1 MKILAV
7 DDEPIFV
14 EILEVALGELGYNDV
29 TPAFSAQ
36 AALREIEHS
45 KDTFDCILLDIR
57 MPGTDGVQLCRM
69 IRSMPKYNRVPIMM
83 VTSMSDRSY
92 IDAAFNAGAT
102 DYLNKPLDVVE
113 LKARMAMLARLVQEQ
128 LRTSLLEYR
137 AAAADG
143 MVELQ
148 FDLSTKL
155 VIPGY
160 DRLIEYLAL
169 ENYLL
174 SLGLRESY
182 TASAFAISIQNAATI
197 YSAATPVAFM
207 NMLGDVSSCIE
218 DALKSTSA
226 LIAYAGNG
234 NFVAVLTGEQGRV
247 DQSAIQ
253 DAINIGLEGFSG
265 IYLADRIPT
274 PDVAVG
280 AMVRKT
286 LFSRLRNGDDLL
298 LRAIAAVEHHPI
310 AMPARKWA

>member
-14 EILEVALGELGYNDV
+14 EILEAALGELGYNDV

-45 KDTFDCILLDIR
+45 QDTFDCILLDIR

-69 IRSMPKYNRVPIMM
+69 IRAMPKYNRVPIMM

-128 LRTSLLEYR
+128 LRTTLLEYR

-143 MVELQ
+143 IVELQ

-160 DRLIEYLAL
+160 DRLVEYLAL

-182 TASAFAISIQNAATI
+182 TASAFAISIQNAAPI
-197 YSAATPVAFM
+197 YSAATPVTFM
-207 NMLGDVSSCIE
+207 NMLGDVTSCIE

-226 LIAYAGNG
+226 LLAYAGNG
-234 NFVAVLTGEQGRV
+234 HFVAVLTGEHGRV
-247 DQSAIQ
+247 DLDAIQ
-253 DAINIGLEGFSG
+253 DAINIGLESFSG

-286 LFSRLRNGDDLL
+286 LFSRLRNADDLL
-298 LRAIAAVEHHPI
+298 LRSIASVEGASPS
-310 AMPARKWA
+310 ALVRKRA